1 MSLRGRISLMV
12 AVLVAALLVAVGI
25 GLQVNAG
32 RVLLGAVDDDLERM
46 AMAIERDPRGVVVR
60 AGPGRGRAGG
70 AAGLVQLS
78 DADGRSLSGR
88 GPMTPRAD
96 GEVLIPVD
104 DDVLALALSGS
115 TAPASALGET
125 SAGFFRTTEVE
136 GFSLRVLAVP
146 FGSGLV
152 LQVARPID
160 EITDVLTALRL
171 STAWVTLAGALL
183 AALVAWSV
191 AGRAIRPVT
200 ALTARVEGIRGAGDL
215 DARLEVR
222 GSDEVGRLA
231 AAFNGMLG
239 RLESARAQQEQLTAD
254 ASHELRTPLT
264 SLRTNIEVLV
274 ASHDRLDDDARVA
287 LLADLLGQVAELT
300 DMTEGLVDLARVDA
314 VTASSQD
321 IDLVALADDVL
332 ATAARR
338 HPQRALDLSVRSVDA
353 QSTEGRGR
361 PVVVGDARQLH
372 LALTALIDNA
382 VKYAPSGSIIV
393 EVEANAIRVCD
404 QGPGVAPEHLQVI
417 FDRFYRTPEA
427 RSRPGAGLGLA
438 LVARVAE
445 AHGGHVAAR
454 PALPHGLVVELAFP
468 VA

>member
-12 AVLVAALLVAVGI
+12 AVLVAALLVAIGS
-25 GLQVNAG
+25 GLQANTG
-32 RVLLGAVDDDLERM
+32 RVLLDAVDRDLGRI
-46 AMAIERDPRGVVVR
+46 AMAIERDPRGVLVH
-60 AGPGRGRAGG
+60 AGPGRVRAGG

-78 DADGRSLSGR
+78 DSDGRSLSGR
-88 GPMTPRAD
+88 GPMAPRAD
-96 GEVLIPVD
+96 GELVIPVD
-104 DDVLALALSGS
+104 DDVLALALPGG
-115 TAPASALGET
+115 TAPGPTLGGT
-125 SAGFFRTTEVE
+125 STGFLRTIEVE

-160 EITDVLTALRL
+160 EITDVLTSLRL

-200 ALTARVEGIRGAGDL
+200 ALTDRVEGIRGAGDL
-215 DARLEVR
+215 DRRLEVP
-222 GSDEVGRLA
+222 GSDEVARLA

-239 RLESARAQQEQLTAD
+239 RLEFARAQQEQLTAD

-274 ASHDRLDDDARVA
+274 TSHGRLDDDARTA

-300 DMTEGLVDLARVDA
+300 DMTEGLVELARVDA
-314 VTASSQD
+314 VTSSSGD
-321 IDLVALADDVL
+321 IDLLVLADDVL

-338 HPQRALDLSVRSVDA
+338 HPQRAADLSVRSVDT
-353 QSTEGRGR
+353 QSVDGSDCS
-361 PVVVGDARQLH
+361 VVTGDAQQLH

-393 EVEANAIRVCD
+393 EVEAHVIRVCD
-404 QGPGVAPEHLQVI
+404 QGPGVAPEHLTAI

-427 RSRPGAGLGLA
+427 RSQPGSGLGLA
-438 LVARVAE
+438 LVARVVE

-468 VA
+468 VD